1 MDTNF
6 INSTVG
12 RKFLE
17 YTMPELV
24 HQFERLNRNLE
35 KLITIADT
43 ITLEEEPIK
52 SVGEMNKEIKQ
63 GIETIVNIRKD
74 FNNDN

>member
-1 MDTNF
+1 MDEFMNTR
-6 INSTVG
+6 SG

-24 HQFERLNRNLE
+24 HQLERLNSNLE
-35 KLITIADT
+35 KLITF
-43 ITLEEEPIK
+43 EEEPIKVK

-63 GIETIVNIRKD
+63 GIENIVNIRKD